1 MYADDIDRFDV
12 LLIMITVLYQE
23 QLQPRRKDKPKTEP
37 KQRIIIAT
45 LLRKKKVKWIQY
57 WILLNREWFFFVK
70 ERETFST
77 QLYNSSGS

>member
-57 WILLNREWFFFVK
+57 
-70 ERETFST
+70 
-77 QLYNSSGS
+77 